1 MEEREVVV
9 GEEKESYSR
18 WGESCRRRGESCRRS
33 QLLDYILGWHSK
45 GLEGSLPNTTFLG
58 LKIPN
63 SEPCR
68 ANSRSFPKAY
78 FILGHPVEGEEK
90 VAGNKIF
97 IGG

>member
-18 WGESCRRRGESCRRS
+18 WGESCRRRGET
-33 QLLDYILGWHSK
+33 IK
-45 GLEGSLPNTTFLG
+45 GEE
-58 LKIPN
+58 KIVAKRVE
-63 SEPCR
+63 SST
-68 ANSRSFPKAY
+68 NSRSFPKAY